1 MTGYGREH
9 SVGCVPHCSHC
20 KKRVFG
26 ERWLTG
32 VGTYSPY
39 RPNGAIGCR
48 RKPLNPTTAPRVSAV
63 VALIGLV
70 WPLVQP
76 RLPILL
82 DKFKGKPWLLGGAW
96 LAFRRS
102 ITGGFRPAD
111 TDTMQIHLGCMAVT
125 PIFPTGNQTPTFEL
139 AKATIRCQLTT
150 SSRHHLSW
158 IALGATPPGT
168 AGQIP
173 KRRSANR

>member
-1 MTGYGREH
+1 M
-9 SVGCVPHCSHC
+9 
-20 KKRVFG
+20 
-26 ERWLTG
+26 
-32 VGTYSPY
+32 
-39 RPNGAIGCR
+39 
-48 RKPLNPTTAPRVSAV
+48 PTIA
-63 VALIGLV
+63 
-70 WPLVQP
+70 
-76 RLPILL
+76 RLPDLL
-82 DKFKGKPWLLGGAW
+82 ISQIAAGEVVERPASVLKELLENSLDAGSKAIQVHLEEGGVKLIRVTDDGCGIAREELKGKPWLLGGAW

-158 IALGATPPGT
+158 IALGAKPPDT